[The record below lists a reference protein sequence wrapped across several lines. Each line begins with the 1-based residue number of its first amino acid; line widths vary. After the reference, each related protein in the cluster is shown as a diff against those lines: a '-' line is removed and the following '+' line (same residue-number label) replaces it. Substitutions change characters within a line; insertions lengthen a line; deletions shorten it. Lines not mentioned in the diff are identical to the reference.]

1 MFSDTIFCTNWSIYR
16 NSRLEVFYKKSVPRN
31 FTKFTGKHLCQ
42 SLRPA
47 ILLKK
52 RLWLRCFPV
61 NCAKFLRKP
70 FLTEHL
76 RWLASVFSLFS
87 LQLADTINNFELIL
101 VFFKCYLFQTF
112 RNFTL
117 KLFLPFPIFS
127 QPLDNLFLTVK
138 TRSNWNFHSIASST
152 V

>member
-31 FTKFTGKHLCQ
+31 FTKFTGKHLPQ

-101 VFFKCYLFQTF
+101 VFLKCYLFQTF

-117 KLFLPFPIFS
+117 KLFLPFPVF
-127 QPLDNLFLTVK
+127 
-138 TRSNWNFHSIASST
+138 
-152 V
+152 